1 MTFRQTL
8 ALVLCGAIAMS
19 GCASAGGP
27 RVADTPAVPVM
38 DQAVLADYVQRLP
51 AGSRV
56 RIERVTGDMVRG
68 TLMKATP
75 DGIVVQKNT
84 RVPETPTTIPLAQVA
99 RVTLEQTNG
108 HSTAMAIWAGVGV
121 AFSSLFVLSALLVG
135 GS

>member
-1 MTFRQTL
+1 
-8 ALVLCGAIAMS
+8 
-19 GCASAGGP
+19 
-27 RVADTPAVPVM
+27 M